1 MSIAACWFDVAA
13 VDVGLLFLSF
23 CFFFCLLAE
32 NSCKANLA
40 RDDLIFQWKKQ
51 FKSTKVEI
59 LLY

>member
-1 MSIAACWFDVAA
+1 VAA